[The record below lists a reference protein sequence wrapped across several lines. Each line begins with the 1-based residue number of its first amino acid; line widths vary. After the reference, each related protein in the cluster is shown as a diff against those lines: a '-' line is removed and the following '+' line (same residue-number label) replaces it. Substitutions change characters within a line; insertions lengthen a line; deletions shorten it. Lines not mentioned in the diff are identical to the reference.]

1 MELVTL
7 SLFCL
12 ALLYCLISGTSILYA
27 LAAGLVLFLL
37 FGRRKGFSWPAL
49 LKIAAAGVY
58 SARNILITFILIG
71 MLTALWRAAGTIPFI
86 VVSASSLIRPSIFLL
101 MAFLLNCLV
110 STLTGTAFG
119 TGATMGVICAAMGS
133 ALGMDPMLT
142 GGAILSGV
150 FFGDR
155 CSPVSTSALLVSEL
169 TGTNIFDNIRR
180 MVRSALIPTVLSC
193 VLYLLLGFFAPV
205 KGELMNL
212 SSVFGSEFSLRPAA
226 LIPAL
231 VIVVLSARRINV
243 KLTMLASIIT
253 AIPVCILLQGHAVPD
268 VLRFMLTGF
277 KAKDASLSAMING
290 GGITSMLRVFGIVCI
305 SSSYSGLFR
314 ETGLL
319 DGTKSLIERFAA
331 RTTPFAAM
339 LLTGLPA
346 GMIACNQTLSIMLT
360 SQLCSGLKKDA
371 SDYALSLADSVV
383 VTAALIPWSIASG
396 VPLSSAGAP
405 LTSILFAFY
414 LYILPLWRLLGSIRE
429 KQTGRAA

>member
-290 GGITSMLRVFGIVCI
+290 GGITSMLRSFGIVCI

-371 SDYALSLADSVV
+371 SDYALSLAESVV

>member
-71 MLTALWRAAGTIPFI
+71 MLTALWRAAGTIPYI